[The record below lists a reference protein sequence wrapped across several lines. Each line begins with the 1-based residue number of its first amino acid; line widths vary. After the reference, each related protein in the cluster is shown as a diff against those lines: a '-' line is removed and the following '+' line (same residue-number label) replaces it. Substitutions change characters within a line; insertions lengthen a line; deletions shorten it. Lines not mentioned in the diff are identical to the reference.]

1 MNQAKPKAKFALG
14 DYVEVADR
22 IKAWHEEFPEGR
34 IETELVSISDKLV
47 VTKSRVYRTSDPQE
61 APAGIGHSMLGIPG
75 KTPYTKD
82 SELENCE
89 TSSVGRA
96 LVMAGIPAKSI
107 ASANEIR
114 SKGNPVPDRQANSKP
129 VDSKEA
135 ARAVPEEWIT
145 RLTDTQ
151 MEIAQAKT
159 LEELEALKVVMR
171 DYPEEVKVVLRPLV
185 ATKQKVIGST
195 ATVA

>member
-1 MNQAKPKAKFALG
+1 MNQPKPKAKFALG

-34 IETELVSISDKLV
+34 IETELLSITDKLV

-75 KTPYTKD
+75 KTTFTRD

-114 SKGNPVPDRQANSKP
+114 SKGNAAPEQRQQSKP
-129 VDSKEA
+129 VDSKAAALEVPPEWLGKMA
-135 ARAVPEEWIT
+135 DAQQEIARAT
-145 RLTDTQ
+145 SMDD
-151 MEIAQAKT
+151 MD
-159 LEELEALKVVMR
+159 ALKVVMKE
-171 DYPEEVKVVLRPLV
+171 YPEAVKVVLRPLYSAKV
-185 ATKQKVIGST
+185 DVIRSATQQ
-195 ATVA
+195 A